1 MKPSEVALTI
11 WEVDD
16 DADGVIDWEE
26 FKTLFFRARD
36 DETGYEPRKM
46 FMVIEFLMF
55 DKNLNGSMDVDECLA
70 HLNQRFGKD
79 AVDTAFGKIRD
90 RPADAKTV
98 NFTTFLTMQMS
109 ADKIVKQAGLPDVGR
124 LKEGQV
130 RIPGV
135 KELQV
140 TQDPNL
146 SHLL

>member
-1 MKPSEVALTI
+1 
-11 WEVDD
+11 
-16 DADGVIDWEE
+16 
-26 FKTLFFRARD
+26 
-36 DETGYEPRKM
+36 M